1 MKTKFVIL
9 VLIIV
14 AVITAFNMV
23 SRNKVETEFKPLKI
37 DVGDEFSEIKY
48 EKPMYV
54 LNYGIDDVTGDSQN
68 DMVIVIGERLND
80 SGENFAENNIDVVVY
95 DTELKTFVKGDLK
108 KVTGRSPKLLF
119 ADVNGDSIKEVILV
133 TEVEDL
139 TKNVRIVSIK
149 NSTANEIFKQKDNKG
164 ADIKG
169 YFMDGFKAYVTS
181 KKIKF
186 ETYLDLK
193 DNKENYITSGFY
205 DGDGRI
211 LSEKR
216 DVKSLG
222 FLSVNVVELN
232 GQCGIKTVQRVKG
245 FDNLDILDTIEVVW
259 KYENGS
265 WNIKEAK
272 GEKLGNLLY

>member
-9 VLIIV
+9 MLIIV
-14 AVITAFNMV
+14 AVITAFNML
-23 SRNKVETEFKPLKI
+23 SKNKDGTTFKPLEL

-54 LNYGIDDVTGDSQN
+54 LNYGIDDVTGDGQN
-68 DMVIVIGERLND
+68 DMVIVIGESLNN
-80 SGENFAENNIDVVVY
+80 SGENFVENNIDVVTY
-95 DTELKTFVKGDLK
+95 DTELKIFVKSDLK
-108 KVTGRSPKLLF
+108 KVTGKAPKLLF
-119 ADVNGDSIKEVILV
+119 ADVNGDSIKEVILI
-133 TEVEDL
+133 TEAEDL

-149 NSTANEIFKQKDNKG
+149 NNTANEIFKQKDNKG
-164 ADIKG
+164 IDIKG
-169 YFMDGFKAYVTS
+169 YFMDGFKAYITS
-181 KKIKF
+181 KKIKL
-186 ETYLDLK
+186 ETYIDLK

-205 DGDGRI
+205 DNDGRI

-216 DVKSLG
+216 DVKTLG
-222 FLSVNVVELN
+222 FLSVNVIELN
-232 GQCGIKTVQRVKG
+232 GQCGLKTVQRVKG